1 MQDCKLDWQ
10 RSDLMSDKTKDKADT
25 DHNARLT
32 NSESLL
38 SRQRAEALAGA
49 FEGKRIIA
57 LGDLMLDEF
66 IWGRVR
72 RISPEAPVPV
82 VEVERQTLALGGAGN
97 VVSNLV
103 ALGARAVPL
112 GVVGDDRDA
121 ARLRSAFNELGVSAD
136 CLIADSSRPTTLK
149 TRIIAHNQQVVRA
162 DRESRASITEEIE
175 NRVIAMFEKQVEA
188 ADALVV
194 SDYNK
199 GLLTSGVL
207 GRALQLARARGLV
220 VCLDPKLRNF
230 AHYQPVT
237 VITPNH
243 QEAAEAAGVMIEDEE
258 SLIEAGRALLGSID
272 CRAVL
277 VTRGEEGMTL
287 FTDGGEVT
295 NIPTVAREVYDVTGA
310 GDTVVATLALALA
323 SGASLV
329 EAAVLA
335 NHAAG
340 VVVGK
345 VGTASLTRDELLATI

>member
-1 MQDCKLDWQ
+1 MI
-10 RSDLMSDKTKDKADT
+10 T
-25 DHNARLT
+25 
-32 NSESLL
+32 L
-38 SRQRAEALAGA
+38 SRERAEELTRE
-49 FEGKRIIA
+49 FEGKRIIV

-82 VEVERQTLALGGAGN
+82 VEVDRQSLALGGAGN

-103 ALGARAVPL
+103 ALGARPTPV
-112 GVVGDDRDA
+112 GIVGDDADA
-121 ARLRSAFNELGVSAD
+121 ERLRSRFRGLGLSVDGLVVDA
-136 CLIADSSRPTTLK
+136 ARPTTLK

-162 DRESRASITEEIE
+162 DRESRAPVSAEIE
-175 NRVIAMFEKQVEA
+175 AEVVMRFQNELER
-188 ADALVV
+188 ADGVVV

-199 GLLTSGVL
+199 GLLTA
-207 GRALQLARARGLV
+207 RALAGTLKPARERNLT
-220 VCLDPKLRNF
+220 VCLDPKMRNF
-230 AHYQPVT
+230 ASYQPVT

-243 QEAAEAAGVMIEDEE
+243 QEAAEAAGIMIEDEK
-258 SLIEAGRALLGSID
+258 SLVEAGRRLLGSVD

-295 NIPTVAREVYDVTGA
+295 HIPTVAREVYDVTGA
-310 GDTVVATLALALA
+310 GDTVIATLALALRA
-323 SGASLV
+323 GASFA

-340 VVVGK
+340 CVVGK
-345 VGTASLTRDELLATI
+345 VGTATVTRDELLRTI

>member
-1 MQDCKLDWQ
+1 MF
-10 RSDLMSDKTKDKADT
+10 T
-25 DHNARLT
+25 LT
-32 NSESLL
+32 
-38 SRQRAEALAGA
+38 RDRAEKLTGD
-49 FEGKRIIA
+49 FEGKRIVV
-57 LGDLMLDEF
+57 LGDVMLDEF

-103 ALGARAVPL
+103 ALGASPAPV
-112 GVVGDDRDA
+112 GIVGDDTDA
-121 ARLRSAFNELGVSAD
+121 GRLRSAFDRLGVSTDGLVVDA
-136 CLIADSSRPTTLK
+136 ARPTTLK
-149 TRIIAHNQQVVRA
+149 MRIIAHNQQVVRA
-162 DRESRASITEEIE
+162 DRESRAVISEEIE
-175 NRVIAMFEKQVEA
+175 GRLVARLLSRMEM

-199 GLLTSGVL
+199 GLLTKRLLSRTL
-207 GRALQLARARGLV
+207 GPARERGLI
-220 VCLDPKLRNF
+220 VCLDPKMRSF

-237 VITPNH
+237 VITPNN
-243 QEAAEAAGVMIEDEE
+243 QEAAEAAGVAIEDEK
-258 SLIEAGRALLGSID
+258 SLAEAGRKLLGSID

-287 FTDGGEVT
+287 FTEGGEVT
-295 NIPTVAREVYDVTGA
+295 HIPTVAREVYDVTGA
-310 GDTVVATLALALA
+310 GDTVIATLALALTA
-323 SGASLV
+323 GASLV

-345 VGTASLTRDELLATI
+345 VGTATVTREELLATV